1 MFKLMST
8 KVDWRAEVRFQENFL
23 GQKSINYQLD
33 LTSLLH
39 LKVSTLNLITQ
50 KLMKKRVNL
59 IFARKA
65 RIKAA

>member
-1 MFKLMST
+1 MST

>member
-1 MFKLMST
+1 MLNLMPT

-39 LKVSTLNLITQ
+39 LIVST
-50 KLMKKRVNL
+50 
-59 IFARKA
+59 
-65 RIKAA
+65 